1 MKTISYY
8 ISMAVI
14 LTAAIFTGGC
24 TDDDEKS
31 LSLRSG
37 ELSIYD
43 FAPNTGKG
51 GTQLLINGE
60 QFPLDAASISVTINE
75 VELSI
80 LRSNEEQLLV
90 EVPDNEAIGTA
101 PIVIN
106 AKGKTAQSEVNFAF
120 QKTAITGFSPA
131 YGKVGTKVRIYVENL
146 PAEIKNPTATYNGIT
161 AECTAEEGY
170 FQVTIPETDFGS
182 WPIIISFNGRTL
194 STGEFE
200 YKDLLF
206 ERTITTLPGSS
217 EFNIMC
223 ADWEYRRGGIA
234 VDDDGNVYLTDIGN
248 LRIRKI
254 TPDGTVSEVA
264 GTGTEN
270 DVDWGLNW
278 RLDNG
283 GAGSYNAVMRP
294 TDIKIDSK
302 GNMYVSDDWTSAT
315 ICFEPDGK
323 ALYMG
328 WQVAVSLAIDEAS
341 NRLYSMT
348 SNGNILLKDLN
359 DYGGYPSSH
368 GTVIVTGNGSPG
380 GMDVD
385 KTTGDLYVTNIG
397 THQIIKYVKDRW
409 DDPIVIAGSGR
420 SGHSDGAYNEAT
432 FTSPWGIAV
441 APDGNIL
448 VAGNGTAEASTASA
462 DQSIRYIDQKT
473 GMVST
478 FAGSGTSGNTDSS
491 FEVLSYAGVN
501 STIESLPAAFGAP
514 SSVCVGKDGTV
525 YVLDRRNNCVK
536 KITTVEK

>member
-60 QFPLDAASISVTINE
+60 QFPLDATSISVTINE

-101 PIVIN
+101 PIVIKT
-106 AKGKTAQSEVNFAF
+106 KGKTTQSEVNFAF

-170 FQVTIPETDFGS
+170 FQVTIPEADFGS
-182 WPIIISFNGRTL
+182 YPIIISFNGRTL

-223 ADWEYRRGGIA
+223 ADWEYRRGGIT

-294 TDIKIDSK
+294 TDVKIDSK

-359 DYGGYPSSH
+359 DYGGYPSNH

-420 SGHSDGAYNEAT
+420 SGYSDGAYNEAT

-441 APDGNIL
+441 TPDGNLL
-448 VAGNGTAEASTASA
+448 VAGNGTSDASTVSA

-478 FAGSGTSGNTDSS
+478 FAGSGTSGNTDGN
-491 FEVLSYAGVN
+491 FEVLSYAGIN